1 MSHQEKHE
9 IGGQLRV
16 PASDGG
22 AASRTRLPALAE
34 TQHAKVQLRFGNSA
48 RFKARADITNGG
60 LLSIAVLVSSILLST
75 AVLVHVAVRDSK
87 SRWR

>member
-1 MSHQEKHE
+1 MSHQEKGE
-9 IGGQLRV
+9 IGGQLRM

-22 AASRTRLPALAE
+22 AGARARLPALAE
-34 TQHAKVQLRFGNSA
+34 IQHAKVQLRFGKNA

-60 LLSIAVLVSSILLST
+60 LLSIAVLVSGILLST
-75 AVLVHVAVRDSK
+75 AVLVQVAVQDPK